1 MLVELLLDQIKVN
14 DLICF
19 MREKP
24 LALKARGFFGIL
36 KKLFTKNIFCGLDR
50 CFSSKNDSFSN

>member
-36 KKLFTKNIFCGLDR
+36 NLKNYLLRIYFAA
-50 CFSSKNDSFSN
+50 

>member
-24 LALKARGFFGIL
+24 LALKARGFFL
-36 KKLFTKNIFCGLDR
+36 VF
-50 CFSSKNDSFSN
+50 

>member
-19 MREKP
+19 MREKH

-36 KKLFTKNIFCGLDR
+36 N
-50 CFSSKNDSFSN
+50 